1 MARNYSLR
9 WRVNDIVVASV
20 LAVACGL
27 IFWVWSNAIYPAL
40 TAVLALAPQFA
51 PLAGGGWLLAGVL
64 GGFIIRKPGA
74 ALYTELLAAI
84 ISGLMGTEYS
94 WMVALSGLIQGIG
107 AEIVFAVLLY
117 RVWNLSSALLAAA
130 VSGFAMGFSE
140 ILIYYA
146 SEVTGTNAVIY
157 VVCSMISGM
166 VFAGL
171 LSWIITKALAK
182 TGVLSSLASGRVQRT
197 RSEIR

>member
-94 WMVALSGLIQGIG
+94 WTVALSGLIQGIG
-107 AEIVFAVLLY
+107 AEIAFAVLLY

>member
-1 MARNYSLR
+1 MAQKFSLR

-27 IFWVWSNAIYPAL
+27 MFWVWSNAIYPAL
-40 TAVLALAPQFA
+40 TTALALAPEYA

-84 ISGLMGTEYS
+84 ISGLLGTQYS

-107 AEIVFAVLLY
+107 AELVFAVLLY

-140 ILIYYA
+140 IIIYYA
-146 SEVTGTNAVIY
+146 SEITGAKAVVY
-157 VVCSMISGM
+157 VVCSIISGI

-171 LSWIITKALAK
+171 LSWIITRALAK
-182 TGVLSSLASGRVQRT
+182 TGVLPSLASGRVQRIRTET
-197 RSEIR
+197 R

>member
-94 WMVALSGLIQGIG
+94 WTVALSGLIQGIG
-107 AEIVFAVLLY
+107 AEIAFAVLLY

-157 VVCSMISGM
+157 VLCSMISGM

-197 RSEIR
+197 RSENR

>member
-130 VSGFAMGFSE
+130 VSGFAMGLSE

>member
-40 TAVLALAPQFA
+40 TAALALAPQFA
-51 PLAGGGWLLAGVL
+51 PLAGGGWLIAGVL

>member
-197 RSEIR
+197 RSENR

>member
-64 GGFIIRKPGA
+64 GGLIIRKPGA

-94 WMVALSGLIQGIG
+94 WTVALSGLIQGIG
-107 AEIVFAVLLY
+107 AEIAFAVLLY

-197 RSEIR
+197 RSENR

>member
-157 VVCSMISGM
+157 VACSMISGM

>member
-94 WMVALSGLIQGIG
+94 WTVALSGLIQGIG
-107 AEIVFAVLLY
+107 AEIAFAVLLY

-197 RSEIR
+197 RSENR

>member
-182 TGVLSSLASGRVQRT
+182 TGVLSSLASGRAQRT